1 MKLFEELTIKFE
13 RPDWSRNPEFG
24 LIDTI
29 LEKHPDILLLMKEDI
44 AGNSKDSP
52 FGRGD
57 VPSVEQIVRAAI
69 YKEMKG
75 MDYRELEYA
84 QSDSRIC
91 SNVIKKKSGNLAATT
106 ILIRMGS
113 LLELMRKV
121 YNMTYD
127 HEIDGK
133 QVRNEDK

>member
-52 FGRGD
+52 FVRGD

-75 MDYRELEYA
+75 MDYRELESA
-84 QSDSRIC
+84 QILSSLPIESPIVFRCFRI
-91 SNVIKKKSGNLAATT
+91 IFPG
-106 ILIRMGS
+106 
-113 LLELMRKV
+113 
-121 YNMTYD
+121 
-127 HEIDGK
+127 
-133 QVRNEDK
+133 